1 MLDFIILLSGYVAL
15 ILLLQGKS
23 IKITVLRI
31 LRILR
36 PLRTIS
42 GIEGLRILVTAII
55 SALPLLRD
63 TAFILLIFE
72 IIFAIAGVHLWAGVL
87 HQRCVNSSG

>member
-1 MLDFIILLSGYVAL
+1 MLVKVFGNGFMFNKGAYLRDGWNVLDFIILLGGYAAF
-15 ILLLQGKS
+15 ILLIGGRS
-23 IKITVLRI
+23 IRFTILRVLRV
-31 LRILR
+31 LR

-63 TAFILLIFE
+63 TAVILLIF
-72 IIFAIAGVHLWAGVL
+72 
-87 HQRCVNSSG
+87 